1 VTSPSSP
8 RLTRLRPRFVNR
20 AGTKATESCQRAR
33 PAQNTPTRV
42 NLRATV
48 IEAAEQVRACV
59 CVCGGKKEEGLLPVF
74 SAERKAEATHAE
86 RKKHFSIAAI
96 TLFPVPRTPAL
107 LHLHSLPQPPVPAR
121 RTDPAPLHRI
131 ASHASPPGSRPVVA
145 SRIAAPRRLSPPVAG
160 TDISRLSC
168 AVVFCFASMEGA
180 GAGPMWWWDCIALDE
195 TIDRVRVLVWLGSSF
210 PCCSARSALLLRR
223 VLRSLGVEWNL
234 GELCWPHARR
244 FLLLSLNFVATSIE
258 YLGS

>member
-1 VTSPSSP
+1 VRVSVCVGGRKKRVSSPSSP
-8 RLTRLRPRFVNR
+8 PNAKQRPRMQ
-20 AGTKATESCQRAR
+20 K
-33 PAQNTPTRV
+33 
-42 NLRATV
+42 
-48 IEAAEQVRACV
+48 
-59 CVCGGKKEEGLLPVF
+59 
-74 SAERKAEATHAE
+74 E
-86 RKKHFSIAAI
+86 RKKQRNTSPLRQLPGSQSHER
-96 TLFPVPRTPAL
+96 PRSSTSTRSP
-107 LHLHSLPQPPVPAR
+107 SPPSPPRAQILR
-121 RTDPAPLHRI
+121 RFI
-131 ASHASPPGSRPVVA
+131 ASHAFPPGSRPVVA